1 MILTEPLGAVVS
13 EEEGVGVGV
22 GVAAVALVVNDDSL
36 PYDVPAL
43 FDAAMR

>member
-22 GVAAVALVVNDDSL
+22 GVAAALVVNDDSL

>member
-1 MILTEPLGAVVS
+1 MLAEPLGAVVS
-13 EEEGVGVGV
+13 VIDGVGV
-22 GVAAVALVVNDDSL
+22 GVAVAVVVVNEFSL